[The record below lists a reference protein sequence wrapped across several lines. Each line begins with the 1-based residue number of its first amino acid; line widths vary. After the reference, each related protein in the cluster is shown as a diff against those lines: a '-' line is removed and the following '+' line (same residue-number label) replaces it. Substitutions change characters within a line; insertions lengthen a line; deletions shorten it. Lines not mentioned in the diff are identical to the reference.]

1 MEYSAATE
9 VLRRRTVEDTWKRA
23 LDPGST
29 SETIRRTA
37 PQNVRKSPR
46 AVRRPGVRRC
56 RQELN
61 WCPSRPERGR
71 RRACG
76 AGDFQQHGASLL
88 EKLERY
94 ITSCDRI
101 IALVGDAYGFEPE
114 EAARPTGRPRRSAP
128 AWLYIMTVP
137 SRFTS
142 ISKVKNVRCTRHGK
156 ISAGA
161 TGGGV
166 GGDQRPQAS
175 HSGQQADS
183 GRVFRPPV
191 SPRLFSSCGLTIQN
205 RPTHRGMYPT
215 AAKALGRCCCRRGAL
230 HLEPAMSILPRH
242 ARSTTL

>member
-1 MEYSAATE
+1 MRDVRKAMEYSAATE

-101 IALVGDAYGFEPE
+101 IAFLAMPM
-114 EAARPTGRPRRSAP
+114 ALSQRKRRARPGDRAAVRQ
-128 AWLYIMTVP
+128 LG
-137 SRFTS
+137 F
-142 ISKVKNVRCTRHGK
+142 IS
-156 ISAGA
+156 
-161 TGGGV
+161 
-166 GGDQRPQAS
+166 
-175 HSGQQADS
+175 
-183 GRVFRPPV
+183 
-191 SPRLFSSCGLTIQN
+191 
-205 RPTHRGMYPT
+205 
-215 AAKALGRCCCRRGAL
+215 
-230 HLEPAMSILPRH
+230 
-242 ARSTTL
+242 